1 MAVFLSEEYAAPSD
15 PADMTTTIA
24 RRVGSTDEAM
34 MTHDAARRDPLRR
47 KEKPLRRIEF
57 HDDVRMNREAY
68 G

>member
-34 MTHDAARRDPLRR
+34 MTQRTARRDPLRR
-47 KEKPLRRIEF
+47 KEKPFRRIAI
-57 HDDVRMNREAY
+57 HDGVKINREAY